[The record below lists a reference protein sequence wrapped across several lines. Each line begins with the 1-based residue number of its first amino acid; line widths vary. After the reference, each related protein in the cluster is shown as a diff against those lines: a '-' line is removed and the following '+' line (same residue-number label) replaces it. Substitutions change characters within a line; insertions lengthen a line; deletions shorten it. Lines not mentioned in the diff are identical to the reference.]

1 MAISK
6 QGIVSTSTASE
17 FLVNKFDTNTYVE
30 SDGSVW
36 IRISHHNNPQTNGRF
51 ASTNDFTK
59 PLYLDANR
67 WFNCQL
73 LSFLSGQWELMVKQK
88 ATSSSTET
96 KYRWIQTKNPYSAV
110 YADVTAA
117 NVTKVSVPSDAV
129 AAIGGMYKINSSTY
143 FCITNGSNGN
153 WFGAVGAWGVYGNGI
168 PGYPNTAVTT
178 GYLDLYMRIDNVIR
192 DKLMLDGKHIR
203 SHEFIED

>member
-17 FLVNKFDTNTYVE
+17 LLVNKFDTNTYVE

-36 IRISHHNNPQTNGRF
+36 IRISHHNNPQNNGRF

-73 LSFLSGQWELMVKQK
+73 LNFLSGQWELMIKQK

-153 WFGAVGAWGVYGNGI
+153 WFGAVGAWGVYSNGI